1 MKRSPLRFAF
11 FGSSL
16 VSSYWNGA
24 ATYYRGLLRALA
36 GRGHTITF
44 YEPDAFERQ
53 AHRDIDDPSYARV
66 VVYPGDDDDA
76 ALQQVEH
83 AAKTADVLVKA
94 SGVGVYDRL
103 LERAIVEARRER
115 QLAIFWDV
123 DAPATLARMRDDA
136 GDPFR
141 ALVPRYDAIL
151 TYGGGEPVVRAYR
164 EFGARLCVP
173 IYNALDPDTH
183 HPVVPDPRYAADL
196 SLLANRLPDREARIF
211 EYFFTPARRLPGRR
225 FLLGGNGWGP
235 AAPEPNVRLLG
246 HVPTAEHNAFNVSA
260 LAVLKAGTAE
270 QIARRARLHYGQ
282 WRGTPIGH
290 WRARVEALLPDGLA
304 RPVVVT
310 DLPDAPVYWYRPE
323 DEEGW
328 DRAARAAGPTVR
340 LVPPL
345 DNLLFSRARLGALF
359 GLDYKF
365 EAYTPAAQR
374 RFYFALPVL
383 YEDAVAGLIDARL
396 ADGVW
401 QIRGIELRRPVPS
414 EALRAGVYRVAR
426 LAGAE
431 KVAVTT
437 RTTREIRRALVGR
450 CDG

>member
-1 MKRSPLRFAF
+1 MQRRVLEAKGGGRAPR
-11 FGSSL
+11 GGCVRR
-16 VSSYWNGA
+16 VSSA
-24 ATYYRGLLRALA
+24 ELRAFLLDRLGLRGGFWAPDAAAERAPDLGMIQIDSIRVSGLRNQELAWAARAEGPPAAFYDQLYERGAFRETHYPLFAVRRDWLPLLVTAFADRSERRKAARDALRPVMDRVLAAVRANGPVTAAQFTAARVPGGFSTIKETTKALEYLFEDIALQIA
-36 GRGHTITF
+36 GRTPHFHRCFDLT
-44 YEPDAFERQ
+44 ER
-53 AHRDIDDPSYARV
+53 
-66 VVYPGDDDDA
+66 
-76 ALQQVEH
+76 
-83 AAKTADVLVKA
+83 
-94 SGVGVYDRL
+94 
-103 LERAIVEARRER
+103 
-115 QLAIFWDV
+115 
-123 DAPATLARMRDDA
+123 
-136 GDPFR
+136 
-141 ALVPRYDAIL
+141 
-151 TYGGGEPVVRAYR
+151 
-164 EFGARLCVP
+164 
-173 IYNALDPDTH
+173 
-183 HPVVPDPRYAADL
+183 
-196 SLLANRLPDREARIF
+196 
-211 EYFFTPARRLPGRR
+211 
-225 FLLGGNGWGP
+225 
-235 AAPEPNVRLLG
+235 AAPELVGWAPPPAAVYERFL
-246 HVPTAEHNAFNVSA
+246 VSSA